1 MRVLIST
8 LLYSTLMACTP
19 MAEPPPLLSAA
30 PSTPGRDA
38 FYAGLK
44 AGDYSSLEDTIEGL
58 TREMLEG
65 DDISTATLGFAHAW
79 RLAEA
84 SRLEEGLRPSH

>member
-1 MRVLIST
+1 MDMRVSISI

-38 FYAGLK
+38 FAGK
-44 AGDYSSLEDTIEGL
+44 RRETTESGNTIEGL

-65 DDISTATLGFAHAW
+65 DIGTATLGFMQ
-79 RLAEA
+79 RGDCGGG
-84 SRLEEGLRPSH
+84 RLEGAPPGH